1 MGVRHE
7 QLEGQTVLEGSTAA
21 ETEGGF
27 TVLLDGR
34 GVKTPA
40 KTPLVVP
47 TLGLAQAI
55 AAEWD
60 AQDGEVKPLTM
71 PFTRGANAALDKVA
85 TQFDE
90 VAAMIAEYGGSD
102 LLCYRAEGPDGLI
115 ARQAQAWDSVLDWA
129 AETLGARLS
138 VAAGVMHVAQDAD
151 VLNGLHAQVRAM
163 SPFELAAFHD
173 LVGLSGSL
181 ILGFAA
187 VHDLKPVT
195 DLWDLSR
202 IDETWQQEQWGVDD
216 EAAELAET
224 KRQAFMQAKRFY
236 DLTRA

>member
-1 MGVRHE
+1 MSGWTAKRFWTE
-7 QLEGQTVLEGSTAA
+7 SKAA
-21 ETEGGF
+21 EVEGGF

-47 TLGLAQAI
+47 TLALAQAI

-90 VAAMIAEYGGSD
+90 VAALIADYGGSD
-102 LLCYRAEGPDGLI
+102 LLCYRAEGPEGLI
-115 ARQAQAWDSVLDWA
+115 ARQAQAWDPVLDWA
-129 AETLGARLS
+129 AETLGARLN
-138 VAAGVMHVAQDAD
+138 VAAGVIHLAQDAA
-151 VLNGLHAQVRAM
+151 VLDRLQAQVRVM

-181 ILGFAA
+181 VLGFAA
-187 VHDLKPVT
+187 VHDLHPVQ
-195 DLWDLSR
+195 DLWTLSR
-202 IDETWQQEQWGVDD
+202 IDETWQQEQWGVDE
-216 EAAELAET
+216 EAAALAET
-224 KRQAFMQAKRFY
+224 KRQAFVQAKRFY
-236 DLTRA
+236 DLSRA